1 MIRKV
6 ETAER
11 KAQIKSQ
18 YDAFN
23 KYLIFKLTSTYIP
36 GDSAD
41 AKQFDDLEG
50 FTRVQYLNKNDLVL
64 TEGEDDYTIFPKMDI
79 LSDINIM
86 GDYNSQNYSNM
97 KAYTQLELKA
107 DFFEIEKQA
116 LNKTNFWLEG
126 ITNMTTATIAKTN
139 CSAGFN
145 RPGTYHE

>member
-50 FTRVQYLNKNDLVL
+50 FTRVQYLNKNDLIL

-79 LSDINIM
+79 LADINIM

-107 DFFEIEKQA
+107 DFFEIEK
-116 LNKTNFWLEG
+116 
-126 ITNMTTATIAKTN
+126 
-139 CSAGFN
+139 
-145 RPGTYHE
+145 

>member
-41 AKQFDDLEG
+41 AKQFDELEG
-50 FTRVQYLNKNDLVL
+50 FTRVQYLNKNDLIL

-126 ITNMTTATIAKTN
+126 ITNMTTTTIAKTN

>member
-50 FTRVQYLNKNDLVL
+50 FTRVQYLNKNDLIL

-126 ITNMTTATIAKTN
+126 IDNMTTTSIAKTN